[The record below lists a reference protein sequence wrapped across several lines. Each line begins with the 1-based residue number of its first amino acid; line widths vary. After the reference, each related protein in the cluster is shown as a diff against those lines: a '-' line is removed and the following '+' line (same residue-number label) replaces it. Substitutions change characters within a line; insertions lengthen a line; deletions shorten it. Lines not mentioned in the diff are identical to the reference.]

1 MSFLSSDT
9 TLEVPYTP
17 TDCFAAMKEAVKNLP
32 KFKLK
37 SETPSAGMLQYSV
50 GMGMT
55 SFTWGDI
62 VNIVFTALKNGGT
75 KVVITSTA
83 KAPSLLASV
92 TENKNV
98 QAITTA
104 FMNELQ
110 NYQEVTAPAVDG
122 NIPHAADEIKKY
134 KELLDMGAI
143 TQEEFDLKKKQLL
156 GI

>member
-17 TDCFAAMKEAVKNLP
+17 TDCFAAMKEAAKSLP

-62 VNIVFTALKNGGT
+62 VNIVFTASKSGGT
-75 KVVITSTA
+75 KIVITSTA

-92 TENKNV
+92 TENKNI

-110 NYQEVTAPAVDG
+110 KYPEVAAPEPAGSNTHIV
-122 NIPHAADEIKKY
+122 DEIKKY
-134 KELLDMGAI
+134 KELFDMGAI
-143 TQEEFDLKKKQLL
+143 TQEEFDIKKKQLL